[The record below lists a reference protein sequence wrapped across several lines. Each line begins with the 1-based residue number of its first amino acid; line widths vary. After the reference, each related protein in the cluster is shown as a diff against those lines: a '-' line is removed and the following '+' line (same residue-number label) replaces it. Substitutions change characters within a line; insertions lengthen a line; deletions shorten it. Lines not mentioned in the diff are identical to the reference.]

1 MSLSA
6 SRTTVR
12 SKFNAGVLALVL
24 GWLGAHAWYL
34 GWRRARWLSVVALLL
49 LVASQTVFASRWE
62 NPAFLALFVPAAVG
76 FIDGLRLCLMPDA
89 VFNARY
95 NPDLPPVAQM
105 GWPVVCLTVV
115 LLLVGAVVT
124 LFGIA
129 MINLYVWQQMGWLD
143 GYVL

>member
-1 MSLSA
+1 MSSA
-6 SRTTVR
+6 SPTTPRT
-12 SKFNAGVLALVL
+12 KFKAGLLALTL
-24 GWLGAHAWYL
+24 GWLGAHGWYL
-34 GWRRARWLSVVALLL
+34 GWRRARWMTALALLL
-49 LVASQTVFASRWE
+49 LAASQTLFESRWE
-62 NPAFLALFVPAAVG
+62 NPALLVLFVPAAVG
-76 FIDGLRLCLMPDA
+76 FIDGLRLCLAPDA

-95 NPDLPPVAQM
+95 NPNLPPVAQM

-129 MINLYVWQQMGWLD
+129 MINLYVWQMMGWLD